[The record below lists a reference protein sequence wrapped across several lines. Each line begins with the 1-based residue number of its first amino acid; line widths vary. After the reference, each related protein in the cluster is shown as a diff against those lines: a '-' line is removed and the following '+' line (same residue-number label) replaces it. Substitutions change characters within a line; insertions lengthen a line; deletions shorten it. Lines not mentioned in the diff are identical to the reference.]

1 MNLFI
6 YVYYFIMEEYCRE
19 LVFLIPVR
27 QTINMYNQIIRTNN
41 DTEAGLFN
49 GFSINTTSVNT
60 YSGYG
65 VRISTVPC
73 ILRES
78 CSGERGRR
86 KGWLN

>member
-1 MNLFI
+1 
-6 YVYYFIMEEYCRE
+6 MEEYCRE

-60 YSGYG
+60 YSG
-65 VRISTVPC
+65 
-73 ILRES
+73 
-78 CSGERGRR
+78 
-86 KGWLN
+86 